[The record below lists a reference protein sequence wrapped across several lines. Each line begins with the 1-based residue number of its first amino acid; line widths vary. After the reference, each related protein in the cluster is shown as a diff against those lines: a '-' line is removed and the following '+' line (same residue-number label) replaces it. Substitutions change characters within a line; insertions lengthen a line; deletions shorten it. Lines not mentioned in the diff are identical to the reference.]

1 MEQIRRGQR
10 AAALAAVFI
19 LLLLVSI
26 GTGLLLVHYFYTPN
40 TELQISILDVGQGD
54 AILLEAPNGQ
64 VILVDGGPDK
74 TVLRRLGEELSFW
87 ERRIDLLVL
96 THPHEDHLAGFNSII
111 NRYTIGGIMIS
122 GVEAKSQSYQHFLE
136 VISEKHIPLLVV
148 EHPLNVVFG
157 DIRLETIYPQTSFKG
172 KRISNVN
179 NSSIVMRVVYKDFE
193 MLLTGDAEE
202 IEEQAILA
210 SGSSIQAD
218 VLKAGHH
225 GSETSSSED
234 FVKTVKPNVVVIS
247 SGQGNSYGHP
257 SPRTLKRLE
266 RLHIPVRRT
275 DIEGTIHLM
284 TDGYSLHD

>member
-1 MEQIRRGQR
+1 MEQTRRGRR
-10 AAALAAVFI
+10 AAALAAVFV
-19 LLLLVSI
+19 LLLVSI
-26 GTGLLLVHYFYTPN
+26 GSGLLLVHYFYIPK
-40 TELQISILDVGQGD
+40 TELQISILDIGQGD

-74 TVLRRLGEELSFW
+74 TVLRRLGEELPFW

-96 THPHEDHLAGFNSII
+96 THPHEDHLAGFNSIV
-111 NRYTIGGIMIS
+111 NRYTIGGVMIS

-136 VISEKHIPLLVV
+136 IISEKHIPLLVV
-148 EHPLNVVFG
+148 EQPQNLVFG
-157 DIRLETIYPQTSFKG
+157 DIRLETIYPQYSFKG
-172 KRISNVN
+172 KRIPNLN
-179 NSSIVMRVVYKDFE
+179 NSSIVIRAVYKDFE

-202 IEEQAILA
+202 IEEQVILA
-210 SGSSIQAD
+210 SGSNIQAD

-234 FVKTVKPNVVVIS
+234 FVKAIKPKVVVIS